1 MCGIFGIINLDKEK
15 FVCQEKIIKSIER
28 VKHRG
33 PDNRQTELVTP
44 YVGFAHARLS
54 ILDLT
59 ESANQPFNYLTL
71 TIIFNGEIF
80 NYIELKEE
88 LQIAGYKFK
97 TDSDTEVITA
107 AYHLWGEDCVNKF
120 NGMWAFAIYDKE
132 NDTVF
137 CSRDRFGIKPFYYT
151 IFEGNLLFASEIKS
165 ILEYCPELKKP
176 NYNAISAFCRE
187 TVGAQNVESWF
198 EGINRLP
205 SAHNL
210 IIKKEV
216 YNIYKYWDY
225 PDKVDKSLSW
235 PEALETY
242 RKIFNDAI
250 KIRLR
255 SDVPLGAT
263 LSGGLDSASIV
274 CTVDKIFRQEIN
286 TYTASFPEE
295 KYDEYKT
302 VDSLRKDYNF
312 LPNQVIVDY
321 NDFLPRL
328 NQLIY
333 HLESGHASPAIFPL
347 SKINKKAKEKLTV
360 ILEGQGADELLGGY
374 LDSIFVDHLID
385 LISSLKLKKATRDL
399 REFKSAWSLKTA
411 ILLFG
416 RLHLPRWA
424 KSLYRKLDG
433 TEFVYSVNLKRYNKT
448 TAKVPKLK
456 FNKKETRVNK
466 MLKTQHKNGLENLL
480 HYGDAISMMYSLES
494 RLPFMDY
501 KLVEFAFK
509 LPAQYKIQQGFG
521 KYIHRKA
528 MEDVLPDDITYDRS
542 KIGFK
547 SPIEKVMTEN
557 KSIQDILL
565 SDRLNNRKLF
575 NRDTIKKLL
584 KLTISKKKDYS
595 RLLFRIL
602 EVEIWFRTFID
613 QENSIISESP

>member
-15 FVCQEKIIKSIER
+15 FVCKEKIIKSIER

-33 PDNRQTELVTP
+33 PDIRQAELLTP
-44 YVGFAHARLS
+44 YVGLAHARLS

-71 TIIFNGEIF
+71 TIVFNGEIF

-88 LQIAGYKFK
+88 LQIVGYKFK
-97 TDSDTEVITA
+97 TESDTEVITA
-107 AYHLWGEDCVNKF
+107 AYHLWGEDCVSKF

-132 NDTVF
+132 NDTLF

-165 ILEYCPELKKP
+165 ILEYYPELKRP

-187 TVGAQNVESWF
+187 SVGAQNIESWF
-198 EGINRLP
+198 EGIYRLP

-210 IIKKEV
+210 IIKKEGH
-216 YNIYKYWDY
+216 NIYEYWDY
-225 PDKVDKSLSW
+225 PDKVDKNLSW
-235 PEALETY
+235 PDALETY
-242 RKIFNDAI
+242 RDIFNDAI

-263 LSGGLDSASIV
+263 LSGGLDSTSIV
-274 CTVDKIFRQEIN
+274 CTVDKVFNQEIN

-312 LPNQVIVDY
+312 LSNRVVVDY
-321 NDFLPRL
+321 DDFLPRL

-347 SKINKKAKEKLTV
+347 SKINKEAKTKLTV

-374 LDSIFVDHLID
+374 LDYIFVDHLID
-385 LISSLKLKKATRDL
+385 LISSFKFKKAIHDL
-399 REFKSAWSLKTA
+399 SEFKKAWSLKTA

-416 RLHLPRWA
+416 RHHLPRWA

-433 TEFVYSVNLKRYNKT
+433 TEFVYSDNLKLYNKT
-448 TAKVPKLK
+448 TAKVPKIK
-456 FNKKETRVNK
+456 FNKKETRLNK
-466 MLKTQHKNGLENLL
+466 MLKSQHKKGLVNLL

-528 MEDVLPDDITYDRS
+528 MEDVLTDNIIYGMS

-547 SPIEKVMTEN
+547 SPIEKVIAEN
-557 KSIQDILL
+557 KNVQDILL
-565 SDRLNNRKLF
+565 SDSLNNRKLF
-575 NRDTIKKLL
+575 NINGLEKLL
-584 KLTISKKKDYS
+584 KLTISKKKNHS

-613 QENSIISESP
+613 QNNIE

>member
-1 MCGIFGIINLDKEK
+1 MCGIFGIINLDKKK
-15 FVCQEKIIKSIER
+15 FVCKEKTLKSIEK

-33 PDNRQTELVTP
+33 PDFRQAELITP
-44 YVGFAHARLS
+44 YVGLSHARLS
-54 ILDLT
+54 ILDLS

-88 LQIAGYKFK
+88 LQVAGYKFK
-97 TDSDTEVITA
+97 TASDTEVVTA
-107 AYHLWGEDCVNKF
+107 SYHLWGEDCVSKF

-132 NDTVF
+132 NDTLF

-165 ILEYCPELKKP
+165 ILEYYPELKKP
-176 NYNAISAFCRE
+176 NYDAISAFCRE
-187 TVGAQNVESWF
+187 SVGAQNTESWF
-198 EGINRLP
+198 EGIYRLP

-210 IIKKEV
+210 IITKDG
-216 YNIYKYWDY
+216 YDISQYWDY
-225 PDKVDKSLSW
+225 PDKVDKNLSW
-235 PEALETY
+235 PDALENY
-242 RKIFNDAI
+242 KNLFNDAI

-263 LSGGLDSASIV
+263 LSGGLDSTSIV
-274 CTVDKIFRQEIN
+274 CSVDKIFKQEIN

-302 VDSLRKDYNF
+302 VDSLSKDYNF
-312 LPNQVIVDY
+312 LSNRVIVDY
-321 NDFLPRL
+321 EDFLPRL

-374 LDSIFVDHLID
+374 LDSIFIDHLID
-385 LISSLKLKKATRDL
+385 LISSLKFKRAKHNLS
-399 REFKSAWSLKTA
+399 EFKSAWSLKTA

-433 TEFVYSVNLKRYNKT
+433 TEFVYSDNLKRYNKT
-448 TAKVPKLK
+448 TAKVPKLR
-456 FNKKETRVNK
+456 FNRKETRVNK
-466 MLKTQHKNGLENLL
+466 MLKKQHKTGLENLL

-501 KLVEFAFK
+501 NLVEFAFK
-509 LPAQYKIQQGFG
+509 LPSQFKIQKGFG

-528 MEDVLPDDITYDRS
+528 MEDVLPDSVIYDRS

-547 SPIEKVMTEN
+547 SPIEKVIREN
-557 KSIQDILL
+557 KNVQDILL
-565 SDRLNNRKLF
+565 SDSLNNRKLF
-575 NRDTIKKLL
+575 NRNVLEKLL
-584 KLTISKKKDYS
+584 KSTISKKKDHS

-602 EVEIWFRTFID
+602 EVEIWFQTFID
-613 QENSIISESP
+613 KK